1 MCVIRTLTL
10 AFSLVVCSLLAF
22 SAAQAQVAIGI
33 SVDIEPPPLPVY
45 DQPPIPE
52 PGYLWVP
59 GYWAWD
65 DDTGYYWVPGT
76 WVLPP
81 EPELLWTPGYWG
93 WSDGVY
99 VFRDGYWG
107 PQIGFYG
114 GVAYGF
120 GYTGVGYEGGYWRN
134 GAFFYNQSVNNI
146 SNVSITN
153 VYNKTVVVNNATNV
167 SYNGGAGG
175 TTTQPTPQQI
185 AATNARHVA
194 PTVEQTRNVQA
205 AAKDPT
211 LSLNNNHGH
220 PSVAAVPHPAQFNG
234 PGVVAARPGKP
245 VAAVT
250 PQGHTISSP
259 SKAAITP
266 GNAATPPGGKVGPAA
281 TTPPG
286 TKAGPGTTA
295 TTPDNAVDPNIHE
308 HKATTGGGTTPSTGP
323 TTQPKE
329 LPTTA
334 AHPPTPQVVPPTPS
348 RAATPPPPLPHPA
361 TPPPPPPHAATPP
374 PPPPHAATPP
384 PPPPRV
390 AAPPVP
396 PRPAAPPAPAA
407 KPKCQPGQQNC

>member
-1 MCVIRTLTL
+1 MCVIRALTL

-22 SAAQAQVAIGI
+22 SGAQAQVAIGI

-134 GAFFYNQSVNNI
+134 RAFFYNQSVNNI
-146 SNVSITN
+146 SSVSITN
-153 VYNKTVVVNNATNV
+153 VYNKTVVVNNTTNV
-167 SYNGGAGG
+167 SYNGGRGG
-175 TTTQPTPQQI
+175 TTAQPTPQQL
-185 AATNARHVA
+185 AAVNERHVA
-194 PTVEQTRNVQA
+194 PTAEQTRNVQA

-220 PSVAAVPHPAQFNG
+220 PSVAAAAHPAQFNG
-234 PGVVAARPGKP
+234 PGVVAAHPGKP

-259 SKAAITP
+259 SKAATTP
-266 GNAATPPGGKVGPAA
+266 GNAVTTPGGKVGPAA
-281 TTPPG
+281 TTPG
-286 TKAGPGTTA
+286 TKAGPGTAA
-295 TTPDNAVDPNIHE
+295 TTPGNAVDPNIHE
-308 HKATTGGGTTPSTGP
+308 HKATTGGGTTPSTRQ
-323 TTQPKE
+323 TTQPKQ

-334 AHPPTPQVVPPTPS
+334 AHPPTPQVVQPT
-348 RAATPPPPLPHPA
+348 
-361 TPPPPPPHAATPP
+361 

-390 AAPPVP
+390 AAPARPATPP
-396 PRPAAPPAPAA
+396 PRPPAPAA
-407 KPKCQPGQQNC
+407 KKCQPGQQHC